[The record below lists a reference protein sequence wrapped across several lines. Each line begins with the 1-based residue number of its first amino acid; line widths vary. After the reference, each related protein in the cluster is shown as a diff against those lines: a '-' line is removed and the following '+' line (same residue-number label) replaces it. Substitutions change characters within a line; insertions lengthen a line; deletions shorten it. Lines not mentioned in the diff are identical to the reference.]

1 MLSLPQRLDM
11 KSTDIIQSKIN
22 KFPNG
27 YIFTYKDFMSDVDV
41 SFEAIVKYLNRL
53 SSSNAIVKYAKGK
66 YYKPKR
72 TVFGDLKPDLNEVL
86 KDLLV
91 EDGAVIGYFTGIS
104 IFSDLGLTTQ
114 IGAEI
119 QIGRISPKVAVVRE
133 NYRISFI
140 IQKNIITKDNIQY
153 LQLLDALKLIKKI
166 PDTTI
171 VQSCKVIQAKFKKY
185 NNRQLKVL
193 IRLSLKYPANT
204 RALLGCLLEELIDV
218 SVLNKSLNPTTHYE
232 FNGVLDEFP
241 NAKNWNIV

>member
-1 MLSLPQRLDM
+1 M
-11 KSTDIIQSKIN
+11 KSTDIIQNKIN
-22 KFPNG
+22 KLPNG
-27 YIFTYKDFMSDVDV
+27 YIFTYRDFMSDVDM

-53 SSSNAIVKYAKGK
+53 SSSDTIVKYAKGK

-72 TVFGDLKPDLNEVL
+72 TVFGDLKPDLQEVV

-91 EDGAVIGYFTGIS
+91 EDGVVIGYFTGIS
-104 IFSDLGLTTQ
+104 VFSELGLTTQ

-119 QIGRISPKVAVVRE
+119 QIGRMSPKVSIVRD

-140 IQKNIITKDNIQY
+140 SQKNVITKDNIQH
-153 LQLLDALKLIKKI
+153 LQLLDALKLIKRI

-171 VQSCKVIQAKFKKY
+171 VQSCKLIQTKFKKY
-185 NNRQLKVL
+185 NNRQLNVL

-218 SVLNKSLNPTTHYE
+218 SILKKSLNPTTYYE
-232 FNGVLDEFP
+232 FNGVLEEFP